1 MVASRFFARQR
12 LLRTR
17 APNIGQKLLQQLT
30 SLYPVDLIPRGTDN
44 FADRACMSGV
54 RVRDDTTGVLY
65 STMIW
70 NMDMK
75 LTERQLRLYIKLPTG
90 EMFLASRSMNEA
102 SALLAVDPPLPRA
115 IREEIEFRTGRHLR
129 EAA

>member
-1 MVASRFFARQR
+1 MIASRFLARRR
-12 LLRTR
+12 LLQTKV
-17 APNIGQKLLQQLT
+17 PNIGAQLLQQLT
-30 SLYPVDLIPRGTDN
+30 SLYPVDLIPRDTDN

-54 RVRDDTTGVLY
+54 RVRDDATGVLY

-75 LTERQLRLYIKLPTG
+75 LKERQLRLYIRLPTG
-90 EMFLASRSMNEA
+90 EMFLASRSMNDA
-102 SALLAVDPPLPRA
+102 SALLAADPPLPRA

-129 EAA
+129 EVA